1 MSKYEEAVR
10 TRAAKKASNTV
21 DSKSLLD
28 WAKDGVSILSH
39 YRNVGS
45 EYVTAKLETIA
56 PSDPEARVQKEVVD
70 KINRDELIDQF
81 QSAGR
86 VFGSKV
92 ATVAGTTA
100 GAGWAFLKSAIG
112 QVSKE
117 AKARLNDLDGPDTT
131 PSTDEPVDGELDDSN
146 SAS

>member
-1 MSKYEEAVR
+1 MSNYDEAVR
-10 TRAAKKASNTV
+10 KRAAQKASNTV

-28 WAKDGVSILSH
+28 WAKDGVSILTH
-39 YRNVGS
+39 YRTVAS
-45 EYVTAKLETIA
+45 EAVTSKLETIA
-56 PSDPEARVQKEVVD
+56 PSDPESRIQKEVVD

-81 QSAGR
+81 ESAGR
-86 VFGSKV
+86 VFGSKI

-100 GAGWAFLKSAIG
+100 GAGWAFLKSAVG

-117 AKARLNDLDGPDTT
+117 AKSRLDELDGPD
-131 PSTDEPVDGELDDSN
+131 STGPTVEGEFEDTD